1 MSDRNPQRQAADG
14 LAVEAEKPKLQ
25 RPPLYKVIL
34 LNDDYT
40 PMDFVVEILQI
51 FFGMD
56 RHKATQIMLH
66 VHRKGVGVAGVY
78 TYEVAETK
86 VNRVHDLAKEYEFPL
101 KCSMEE
107 A

>member
-1 MSDRNPQRQAADG
+1 MSKQNENDTDFERG
-14 LAVEAEKPKLQ
+14 VVTETEKKLKK
-25 RPPLYKVIL
+25 PPLYKVL
-34 LNDDYT
+34 LHNDDYT
-40 PMDFVVEILQI
+40 TMEFVVYVLQSV
-51 FFGMD
+51 F
-56 RHKATQIMLH
+56 HLEPTKATQVMLH